1 MRSRRH
7 RTTLDLPTA
16 EGPDSTTTRPLP
28 GPRPALTGALG
39 SAGVQRC
46 PARLRAELF
55 QQGLAL
61 TITEA
66 AQTAGRGDLELG
78 HDFLRLDLANL
89 RQCFQQCRNLH
100 LAQDLIALSV
110 LQDLLEV
117 GAATLESILQF
128 SSRSTCGS
136 SLLQRC
142 RALLVS
148 QLGKGHGFLRLSPSS
163 YWPSS
168 SCVLT
173 G

>member
-55 QQGLAL
+55 QQCLAL
-61 TITEA
+61 TIAEA

-78 HDFLRLDLANL
+78 HDFLRLDLAYL
-89 RQCFQQCRNLH
+89 RQGLEQRRYLH
-100 LAQDLIALSV
+100 FAQDFIFLGV
-110 LQDLLEV
+110 LEHLGEV
-117 GAATLESILQF
+117 GAAALEPIFEL
-128 SSRSTCGS
+128 SSCSTCGS
-136 SLLQRC
+136 SLLQRGS
-142 RALLVS
+142 ALLVS
-148 QLGKGHGFLRLSPSS
+148 QLGKGHDSS
-163 YWPSS
+163 VSHR
-168 SCVLT
+168 
-173 G
+173 